1 MIRNRPIRRTA
12 EGLLMA
18 LGGALLLLAPSV
30 HYGLVAFAL
39 GIALE
44 LGGLALERRG
54 SG

>member
-1 MIRNRPIRRTA
+1 MIRNRRIRRSA
-12 EGLLMA
+12 EAVLMA

-44 LGGLALERRG
+44 IVGLALERRG
-54 SG
+54 PR